1 MKPVDIRYAGV
12 KPAETRAAPAWRVAP
27 AQPAARPRRP
37 FARFLRREQPSTFHR
52 CLAVHLYFAS
62 ARGGLS

>member
-1 MKPVDIRYAGV
+1 MKSIDIRHAGT
-12 KPAETRAAPAWRVAP
+12 KPSATQAKSAWRVAP
-27 AQPAARPRRP
+27 IEPMAQRRGPLARL
-37 FARFLRREQPSTFHR
+37 LRREQPSTFHR

>member
-1 MKPVDIRYAGV
+1 MKLVNTNYAGA
-12 KPAETRAAPAWRVAP
+12 KPAETRANPVWRVAP
-27 AQPAARPRRP
+27 AQPTARRAGP
-37 FARFLRREQPSTFHR
+37 FARLLRREQPSTFHR

>member
-1 MKPVDIRYAGV
+1 MKSIDIRHAGTKPSATQAKPV
-12 KPAETRAAPAWRVAP
+12 WRVAP
-27 AQPAARPRRP
+27 IEATARSRGPL
-37 FARFLRREQPSTFHR
+37 ARLLRREQPSTFHR

>member
-1 MKPVDIRYAGV
+1 VCLP
-12 KPAETRAAPAWRVAP
+12 
-27 AQPAARPRRP
+27 ARPTERSIRLWP
-37 FARFLRREQPSTFHR
+37 HRVHGDGQFLARLLRREQPSTFHR